1 MQAESQE
8 RAVLSRHAKYDT
20 WVMQKLGKSK
30 KEGSRLHRDWET
42 EGLRS
47 QTTDLGV
54 CPEGSGQSRKS
65 KGVVGGGKVTLA
77 LSYPIICHQQPISLL
92 CLAAYLSLKPAKDIP
107 NLRVFALAFLFAWR
121 GRSEDLLE

>member
-1 MQAESQE
+1 
-8 RAVLSRHAKYDT
+8 
-20 WVMQKLGKSK
+20 MQKLGKSK

-54 CPEGSGQSRKS
+54 CPEGSGQSRKG

-77 LSYPIICHQQPISLL
+77 LSYPVTCHQQPISLL
-92 CLAAYLSLKPAKDIP
+92 CLVALFVPEICQGYSQPQGLCTGFSLC
-107 NLRVFALAFLFAWR
+107 
-121 GRSEDLLE
+121 LER

>member
-1 MQAESQE
+1 MQ
-8 RAVLSRHAKYDT
+8 VKLGVYLGKHLKMLLLSI
-20 WVMQKLGKSK
+20 GKSK
-30 KEGSRLHRDWET
+30 KEGSRLHRDYGT

-121 GRSEDLLE
+121 GRSEDLLT